1 MKLTNL
7 HLTAEIVSFLF
18 FNPNFAIEASTE
30 ASEAEAFVTEK
41 VKAMQGHRLSFL
53 RIQKSDIARRIPPSI
68 A

>member
-1 MKLTNL
+1 VS
-7 HLTAEIVSFLF
+7 HSVAEKRAAGGL
-18 FNPNFAIEASTE
+18 EAE